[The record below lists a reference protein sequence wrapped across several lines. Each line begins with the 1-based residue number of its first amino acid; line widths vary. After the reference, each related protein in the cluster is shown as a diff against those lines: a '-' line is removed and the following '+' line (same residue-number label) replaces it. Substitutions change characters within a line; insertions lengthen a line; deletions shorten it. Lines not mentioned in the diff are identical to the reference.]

1 MSATSSKRR
10 TKISFK
16 DQLEKRRADLEEL
29 MIKTTMVATLSDI
42 LAQTIE
48 DESSPFSSSE
58 QKRVHI
64 LTEEER
70 NIVKFKMMFLIEKY
84 FK

>member
-10 TKISFK
+10 TQISFK

-29 MIKTTMVATLSDI
+29 MIKTTMVGTLCDI
-42 LAQTIE
+42 LAQTVEE
-48 DESSPFSSSE
+48 DSSPFSNSE

-64 LTEEER
+64 LSEEER
-70 NIVKFKMMFLIEKY
+70 ESVKNKMMFLIEKY